1 MTKIEQ
7 LNREIQ
13 ALPEEAQDLLIDF
26 IQILKKRYRE
36 APVEP
41 EERTSFLED
50 AAEFAGCVEGGP
62 GDLASNKKHLEE
74 LGKE

>member
-7 LNREIQ
+7 LNQEIQ
-13 ALPEEAQDLLIDF
+13 ELPEEAQDLLIDF

-41 EERTSFLED
+41 GERTSFLED
-50 AAEFAGCVEGGP
+50 AAEFAGCLEGGP
-62 GDLASNKKHLEE
+62 GDLATNKQYLEE